1 MLQEKKNG
9 GVNPDRC
16 TMFEL
21 TYVHDSEKPDEP
33 NSKQAIA
40 LMKDKINKMKTTKRA
55 SQLPEVL
62 NDFEINEVYAS
73 VLGKETLG
81 GVRGFGIGVRPEQVP
96 GVLVQKRGVHL
107 EVQAM
112 REQHEVEIE
121 TIRKESQE
129 QEDKLREEMNKQT
142 LAATKDKIK
151 NMEIAMKKQEAL
163 MMVLL
168 GVYESSDMLAVALRT
183 KGGSLQPSMSHAQSS
198 YEHNLN
204 DVYIP
209 QCSEELQQQVTTN

>member
-1 MLQEKKNG
+1 
-9 GVNPDRC
+9 
-16 TMFEL
+16 MFEL
-21 TYVHDSEKPDEP
+21 THVHDSEKPHEP

-40 LMKDKINKMKTTKRA
+40 LMKDKINKMKTKKRA

-73 VLGKETLG
+73 VLGKETRG

-96 GVLVQKRGVHL
+96 GVLVQKKGVRL
-107 EVQAM
+107 EVQAL
-112 REQHEVEIE
+112 REQHEAKIE
-121 TIRKESQE
+121 MIHKESQE
-129 QEDKLREEMNKQT
+129 KEDKLREEMNKQT
-142 LAATKDKIK
+142 VATKDKFK

-168 GVYESSDMLAVALRT
+168 GAYESSDMLAAALRT
-183 KGGSLQPSMSHAQSS
+183 KGGSLQPLMSHSQSS
-198 YEHNLN
+198 YEQNLD

-209 QCSEELQQQVTTN
+209 QCSEEFDKSTKYFKD